1 MTDDFM
7 TDQTRRDRWG
17 RYLVVPPD
25 ATKPTGYTRA
35 TTIAKTLDDTTA
47 LMAWGERMTAIGLAR
62 RPDILAQIDDNTDD
76 TKLLNALCQ
85 KAKEA
90 GGATIRRDL
99 GTALHAILE
108 KSWTDPDYTPPAA
121 HVNDVKAVH
130 DTLRAHGLSVVDG
143 MTERVVVL
151 DEHRIAGT
159 FDLIV
164 RNQSGDL
171 FLADIKTGSTVK
183 YGGLSF
189 ATQLTIYAW
198 ADALYT
204 QGAAA
209 DGSED
214 VRTEMPPVSRSVAYL
229 IHVEPGSGRCDL
241 HQLNLDR
248 SLLSMALAVRDMRKS
263 SDYLTAVDTP
273 TDDDRDRWIRDRL
286 TTLRQT
292 APELLI
298 RAWPA
303 DIPTPKNH
311 PEPYDTPTINRLVAL
326 CDRLET
332 ETESPFPPTDPATVV
347 QPEATQAPVTATDA
361 PGIDEGPEMPD
372 QLDDVRTQFETLTDE
387 QRLWITDRVREARE
401 AHMPIRVAESPTQR
415 RIMIA
420 RAMIHA
426 VTHDLDTAE
435 QRVRD
440 VLHFMTDD
448 DMCLLTTVP
457 VGAIIG
463 TLNAEQAGI
472 FESWMSMA
480 AHNPDRAPN
489 GA

>member
-47 LMAWGERMTAIGLAR
+47 LMSWGERMTAIGLAR

-130 DTLRAHGLSVVDG
+130 DTLRAYGLSVVDG
-143 MTERVVVL
+143 MTERIVVM
-151 DEHRIAGT
+151 DRHRIAGT
-159 FDLIV
+159 FDLMLA
-164 RNQSGDL
+164 NAAGQL

-189 ATQLTIYAW
+189 ATQLSIYAH
-198 ADALYT
+198 ADSLYT

-214 VRTEMPPVSRSVAYL
+214 VRTDMPPVSRHIAYL

-241 HQLNLDR
+241 HQLNLDFG
-248 SLLSMALAVRDMRKS
+248 LVDTAMMVREMRKS
-263 SDYLTAVDTP
+263 SDYLTAVQYP
-273 TDDDRDRWIRDRL
+273 TDPERDRWIRDRL

-292 APELLI
+292 APELLV

-311 PEPYDTPTINRLVAL
+311 PEPYDTGTIDRLVAL

-332 ETESPFPPTDPATVV
+332 ETESPFPPADPATVV
-347 QPEATQAPVTATDA
+347 PQKATQAPVTTDA
-361 PGIDEGPEMPD
+361 PGIDEGPDMSD
-372 QLDDVRTQFETLTDE
+372 DMDDVRAAFESLTDE

-401 AHMPIRVAESPTQR
+401 AGMAIRVAESPTQR

-435 QRVRD
+435 QRIRD

-463 TLNAEQAGI
+463 TLNAEQAGL

>member
-1 MTDDFM
+1 MDDIMTDR
-7 TDQTRRDRWG
+7 TRRDRWG
-17 RYLVVPPD
+17 RYLVLPPD
-25 ATKPTGYTRA
+25 GGKPVGYTRA

-108 KSWTDPDYTPPAA
+108 RSWTDPDYTPPAA
-121 HVNDVKAVH
+121 HVNDVAAVH
-130 DTLRAHGLSVVDG
+130 HALRTHGLSVMDG

-151 DEHRIAGT
+151 DQHRIAGT
-159 FDLIV
+159 FDLMV
-164 RNQSGDL
+164 QDGTGRM

-189 ATQLTIYAW
+189 ATQLSIYAH

-209 DGSED
+209 DGTD
-214 VRTEMPPVSRSVAYL
+214 DTRTDMPAVDRDTAYL
-229 IHVEPGSGRCDL
+229 IHVEPGSGICTL
-241 HQLNLDR
+241 HQLRLNWQLVE
-248 SLLSMALAVRDMRKS
+248 MALTVRDLRKA
-263 SDYLTAVDTP
+263 SDYLTLAEVP
-273 TDDDRDRWIRDRL
+273 SNPDRDRWIRDRL
-286 TTLRQT
+286 ATLKQT
-292 APELLI
+292 APDVLL
-298 RAWPA
+298 RMWPA
-303 DIPTPKNH
+303 DIPTPKNVDMYD
-311 PEPYDTPTINRLVAL
+311 EPTVDRLDAL
-326 CDRLET
+326 CALVEA
-332 ETESPFPPTDPATVV
+332 ETESPFPAADPATVV
-347 QPEATQAPVTATDA
+347 PHTPTQAPVTVTDA
-361 PGIDEGPEMPD
+361 PGIDEGQLQPD
-372 QLDDVRTQFETLTDE
+372 YLDALKTEYNGLTDVQVE
-387 QRLWITDRVREARE
+387 WISDRVREARE
-401 AHMPIRVAESPTQR
+401 ADMPIRVSEHPTER

-426 VTHDLDTAE
+426 VRHDLDTAE
-435 QRVRD
+435 QRCRD

-457 VGAIIG
+457 IGAIIG
-463 TLNAEQAGI
+463 TLTAEQAGV
-472 FESWMSMA
+472 FESWMSLH
-480 AHNPDRAPN
+480 AHNPDRT
-489 GA
+489 